1 MEQVEEV
8 VETGI
13 SSRLQPWQ
21 AIFGIL
27 TYAIGVFGISDE
39 KALILY
45 GLILAALGFTMVSS
59 YKHKE
64 AIKQVVAP
72 WLVEQILKTLGEYLK
87 PPEPPAPEEPS
98 IDPLL
103 LAAEERRQLR
113 DDIVRLKETVDLI
126 GKVVTS
132 KDGTSDSG

>member
-1 MEQVEEV
+1 MAKEAVENT

-27 TYAIGVFGISDE
+27 TYAIGVYGIENE

-45 GLILAALGFTMVSS
+45 GLILATLGFVQVST

-72 WLVEQILKTLGEYLK
+72 WLVEQLLKIVSEYLA
-87 PPEPPAPEEPS
+87 PQLPGTPEEAKETPELV
-98 IDPLL
+98 PELTK
-103 LAAEERRQLR
+103 EERIAQLTA
-113 DDIVRLKETVDLI
+113 RLKELTEV
-126 GKVVTS
+126 
-132 KDGTSDSG
+132 